1 MMQAESH
8 DGIVFDRVSRINGR
22 RSTHPHPVLTNVSI
36 GFPRNRSIGIL
47 GHRGSGKS
55 TLVKLLTGAVAP
67 TQGTIRRHCSVSF
80 PIGYTGGMSR
90 HMSGLENVTF
100 LARLYG
106 ADIDEVATF
115 VRDFSGLGKALHQPL
130 SSYSGEKRGRFILSV
145 SYALP
150 FDIYVTDGTI
160 IGGPPDF
167 REKCKAYVQDLRAR
181 AGLIVVTGNTS
192 IVRQFCD
199 AVGVLHDQRI
209 QFFDKAGDGLRYF
222 LSLGAEEPA
231 AKAEILDLDETG
243 EVDQESQ
250 F

>member
-1 MMQAESH
+1 MRTESY
-8 DGIVFDRVSRINGR
+8 DGIVFDRVTRVNGR
-22 RSTHPHPVLTNVSI
+22 TSRHPHCVLDDVSI
-36 GFPRNRSIGIL
+36 SFPRNRSVGIL

-67 TQGTIRRHCSVSF
+67 TRGTIRRHCSVSF

-106 ADIDEVATF
+106 VDIDEVVTF
-115 VRDFSGLGKALHQPL
+115 VSEFSGLGKVLHEPL
-130 SSYSGEKRGRFILSV
+130 ASYSGEKRGRFILSA

-150 FDIYVTDGTI
+150 FDIYVADGTI
-160 IGGPPDF
+160 IGGPPNF
-167 REKCKAYVQDLRAR
+167 REKCKVYVQELRTR
-181 AGLIVVTGNTS
+181 AGLVIVTGNTNV
-192 IVRQFCD
+192 VRQFCD

-209 QFFDKAGDGLRYF
+209 HFFDEAREGLRYF
-222 LSLGAEEPA
+222 LSLGADEPPA
-231 AKAEILDLDETG
+231 TVDNLDLEETS
-243 EVDQESQ
+243 ELEQESP